1 MNEVEHEI
9 DFDENAN
16 IVLKKKVNVKKGSKS
31 RASGAQFER
40 RVRKDLE
47 EKRWIVDKWSNNLD
61 LENNKI
67 IPAKRLFKRFKNN
80 MGVMTIG
87 TGFPDFICLQKMDN
101 YYKIVGVE
109 VKINGKL
116 RKEEKEKCAWYLK
129 NKTFNEVWIAK
140 KEKEGRKIK
149 VVYENF
155 EEIYP
160 KFLV

>member
-1 MNEVEHEI
+1 MSEVEHEI